1 MLKRYDFE
9 RLRNNH
15 HYRLIIV
22 GPMPHSTQGTND
34 YSSVIARMESS
45 DEFPKV
51 VRAMNHGE
59 LKITKSNVK
68 AILTKE
74 KSSGFIA
81 A

>member
-1 MLKRYDFE
+1 
-9 RLRNNH
+9 
-15 HYRLIIV
+15 
-22 GPMPHSTQGTND
+22 
-34 YSSVIARMESS
+34 MESS

-51 VRAMNHGE
+51 VRAMNNGE

>member
-1 MLKRYDFE
+1 
-9 RLRNNH
+9 
-15 HYRLIIV
+15 
-22 GPMPHSTQGTND
+22 MPHSTQGTND

-51 VRAMNHGE
+51 VRAMNNGE